1 MSYPVLRARQNYVN
15 AEVRQGH
22 GFPAFEQMT
31 VIHSGYVA
39 AGNEWTGAEGD
50 RICVKCTNN
59 PTGDLTGQPVFCASG
74 SSGTSEG
81 QPSVSEF

>member
-22 GFPAFEQMT
+22 GFPTFDQMT
-31 VIHSGYVA
+31 VIYSGYIA
-39 AGNEWTGAEGD
+39 AGSEWTGAEGD

-59 PTGDLTGQPVFCASG
+59 PTRDLTGQPVFFASG
-74 SSGTSEG
+74 SGTSEG
-81 QPSVSEF
+81 QLSVSEF